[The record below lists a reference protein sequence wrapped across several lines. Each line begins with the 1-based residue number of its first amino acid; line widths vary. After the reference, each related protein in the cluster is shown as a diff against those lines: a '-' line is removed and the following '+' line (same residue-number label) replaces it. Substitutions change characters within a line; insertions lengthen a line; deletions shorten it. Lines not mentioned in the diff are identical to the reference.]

1 MKRARELILEALE
14 NLTEDEFK
22 KFKLKLRMLELR
34 EGFNAIPRGILEP
47 LDRMDL
53 SEKIVSCYLEDY
65 GLELTAE
72 VLRKMGMLEEAVKLQ
87 QTGSHLVGNA
97 AQSRQHSTAT
107 STVSGI
113 HFVEKHRKSLINRI
127 TSVDAILDHLLG
139 NVLSQ
144 EEYEAVRAENTN
156 QNKMRKLFS
165 FMVAW
170 DESCKDQLLEALKEL
185 HPYLVQELERS
196 RGAPQ
201 GTL

>member
-87 QTGSHLVGNA
+87 QT
-97 AQSRQHSTAT
+97 
-107 STVSGI
+107 GI